1 MVYTFSVVDVKEYIS
16 SGILESV
23 VLGFASDQ
31 ERQEVS
37 CLSHIYPEIREEL
50 TAIEQQFEKMAFE
63 TAIEAPAHL
72 RAILLAAIAQEP
84 QIPAASGQEQKEA
97 KIVRMPAPADSQ
109 VNPWKWLAAA
119 SVVLLLGVGFLWM
132 NATNQS
138 NDLSQQMASLKQA
151 QTKNNQ
157 VMTAMSAEQ
166 QRLTEIQ
173 SVLTESSMKKIV
185 MAGTPKDPNS
195 SVSVMWSNNGKK
207 AVMMAQ
213 SITAPPTDMQYQ
225 LWAIADGKPV
235 SLGVFD
241 YDEVMK
247 MTEPFEVGIDNISAF
262 AITLEKRGGSPA
274 PTMENMV
281 VIGTVNG

>member
-1 MVYTFSVVDVKEYIS
+1 M
-16 SGILESV
+16 
-23 VLGFASDQ
+23 
-31 ERQEVS
+31 
-37 CLSHIYPEIREEL
+37 SHIYPEIREEL

-63 TAIEAPAHL
+63 TAIEAPAHM
-72 RAILLAAIAQEP
+72 RDIILAAIALEP
-84 QIPAASGQEQKEA
+84 QIPADSEEKEA
-97 KIVRMPAPADSQ
+97 KIVRMPAPAVSGA
-109 VNPWKWLAAA
+109 NPWKWMAAA
-119 SVVLLLGVGFLWM
+119 AVVLLVGIGFLWI

-138 NDLSQQMASLKQA
+138 NDLSGQMAELKKDK
-151 QTKNNQ
+151 TKNDQ
-157 VMTAMSAEQ
+157 IMTAMTTEQ
-166 QRLTEIQ
+166 KRLTEIQ
-173 SVLTESSMKKIV
+173 SVLTESSMKKII
-185 MAGTPKDPNS
+185 MAGTAKDPNS

-247 MTEPFEVGIDNISAF
+247 MTEPFEVGMQNISAF
-262 AITLEKRGGSPA
+262 AITLEKRGGSPT